1 VLVVALGRATRLIP
15 FLDEAVK
22 GYAGEMCLGV
32 ETDTYDVE
40 GTVVRRHEDA
50 LDLDPEKITA
60 AAAAFSGDIEQVPPL
75 FSAIKHRGKPLYKLA
90 RQGRAVVPPSR
101 RVTIDRF
108 VIEGVKPPRVT
119 FTVWC
124 SRGTYVRSLVHDLGQ
139 RLGCG
144 AMLSRLRRIRSGSF
158 RLDEAVDLAAVEDG
172 GPAAC
177 AAALLPPAAVLDGWP
192 TVQVGDEQQLAR
204 VRHGQ
209 PLEVPAATV
218 ENLRDGA
225 HTRILDNTGRL
236 VAVAAATVTPFGV
249 ELRVKRGFM
258 G

>member
-1 VLVVALGRATRLIP
+1 
-15 FLDEAVK
+15 
-22 GYAGEMCLGV
+22 
-32 ETDTYDVE
+32 
-40 GTVVRRHEDA
+40 
-50 LDLDPEKITA
+50 
-60 AAAAFSGDIEQVPPL
+60 
-75 FSAIKHRGKPLYKLA
+75 
-90 RQGRAVVPPSR
+90 
-101 RVTIDRF
+101 
-108 VIEGVKPPRVT
+108 
-119 FTVWC
+119 
-124 SRGTYVRSLVHDLGQ
+124 
-139 RLGCG
+139 
-144 AMLSRLRRIRSGSF
+144 
-158 RLDEAVDLAAVEDG
+158 
-172 GPAAC
+172 
-177 AAALLPPAAVLDGWP
+177 VLDGWP